1 MSRKRGAAEVYAA
14 LLGKSTSRGNI
25 NLVDSARYHRIIMS
39 LAWRY
44 PSNPRPFQRC
54 HVLAICIVVSPGG
67 MHAVI
72 WLHNVASQAVCS
84 ALTWASSAAGNPLS
98 DYWRRNTDAQLNP
111 FRGLYQLNTFDF
123 AIMLPYFFVMSI
135 LAMYGIHRY
144 ALVYNYYKNRKRVA
158 GPPPQITQWPRVT
171 VQLPIY
177 NERYVIERLVEAI
190 AAFDYPRELLD
201 IQVLDDSTDET
212 QEVARNCVERYQGLG
227 LPISYIHRDNRE
239 GFKAGALQEGLNT
252 ALGEFVAVFD
262 ADFIPPADFLRRTV
276 PYFADPKL
284 AMAQTRWSYVNR
296 NYSALTEVEAILL
309 DGHFVIEH
317 SSRFRTG
324 LFFNFNGTAG
334 IWRRAAI
341 QDAGGWQHD
350 TLTEDTDLSYRA
362 QLRGWHF
369 VYLPDIE
376 CPSELPVEMNAFKS
390 QQARWA
396 KGLMQT
402 ARKIL
407 PRVMRANVPGSVKAE
422 AFFHLTANISYPL
435 MVFMSMILLPAMI
448 VRFYQGWFQVLVI
461 DLPLFLA
468 STCSISSFYLAAERA
483 LYPKTWKRTFLYL
496 PFVMAVGI
504 GLSVRNALAVIEA
517 IVGVKSEFVRTPK
530 YSVQAGAHG
539 DGVWAKKKYHKSAG
553 WMPFAE
559 VLLGLYF
566 AAAVVYAL
574 QNENYATVP
583 FLLLFVWGYL
593 YTGLMSLAQTY
604 LERLR
609 FGVESG
615 EVRPASTGA
624 PGF

>member
-1 MSRKRGAAEVYAA
+1 MIWLYNSLTDAGIRVAA
-14 LLGKSTSRGNI
+14 LASTADN
-25 NLVDSARYHRIIMS
+25 
-39 LAWRY
+39 
-44 PSNPRPFQRC
+44 PFSN
-54 HVLAICIVVSPGG
+54 
-67 MHAVI
+67 
-72 WLHNVASQAVCS
+72 
-84 ALTWASSAAGNPLS
+84 
-98 DYWRRNTDAQLNP
+98 YWRRNTDASLNP
-111 FRGLYQLNTFDF
+111 FRGLYAINGFDV
-123 AIMLPYFFVMSI
+123 AIMIPYFLVMTI
-135 LAMYGIHRY
+135 LAVYGIHRY
-144 ALVYNYYKNRKRVA
+144 ALVYNYYKNRKRIA
-158 GPPPQITQWPRVT
+158 GPPPEISAWPQVT

-177 NERYVIERLVEAI
+177 NEKYVIERLVEAI

-212 QEVARNCVERYQGLG
+212 QEVAANCVERYRQLG
-227 LPISYIHRDNRE
+227 VPISHIHRDNRE
-239 GFKAGALQEGLNT
+239 GFKAGALQEGLKS
-252 ALGEFVAVFD
+252 ARGEFVAIFD

-276 PYFADPKL
+276 PYFIDQKL
-284 AMAQTRWSYVNR
+284 AMVQTRWSYINR
-296 NYSALTEVEAILL
+296 HYSALTEVEAILL

-334 IWRRAAI
+334 IWRRIAI
-341 QDAGGWQHD
+341 EDAGGWQHD

-362 QLRGWHF
+362 QLCGWHF
-369 VYLPDIE
+369 IYLPEID
-376 CPSELPVEMNAFKS
+376 CPSELPVEMSAFKS

-402 ARKIL
+402 AKKIL
-407 PRVMRANVPGSVKAE
+407 PRVLRSEMPTAVKAE
-422 AFFHLTANISYPL
+422 AVFHLTANISYPL
-435 MVFMSMILLPAMI
+435 MVFMSIILLPAMI
-448 VRFYQGWFQVLVI
+448 VRFYQGWVQVLII

-504 GLSVRNALAVIEA
+504 GLSVRNAMAVIEA
-517 IVGVKSEFVRTPK
+517 IAGVKSEFVRTPK
-530 YSVQAGAHG
+530 YRVEGGAQGAGA
-539 DGVWAKKKYHKSAG
+539 WAKKKYHKSAG
-553 WMPFAE
+553 WLPFAE
-559 VLLGLYF
+559 VGLGLYF
-566 AAAVVYAL
+566 AGAVFYAL

-604 LERLR
+604 FERLR
-609 FGVESG
+609 FGVVESG

>member
-1 MSRKRGAAEVYAA
+1 MIWLYNSLTDAGIRVAA
-14 LLGKSTSRGNI
+14 LASTADN
-25 NLVDSARYHRIIMS
+25 
-39 LAWRY
+39 
-44 PSNPRPFQRC
+44 PFSN
-54 HVLAICIVVSPGG
+54 
-67 MHAVI
+67 
-72 WLHNVASQAVCS
+72 
-84 ALTWASSAAGNPLS
+84 
-98 DYWRRNTDAQLNP
+98 YWRRNTDASLNP
-111 FRGLYQLNTFDF
+111 FRGLYAINGFDV
-123 AIMLPYFFVMSI
+123 AIMIPYFLVMTI
-135 LAMYGIHRY
+135 LAVYGIHRY
-144 ALVYNYYKNRKRVA
+144 ALVYNYYKNRKRIA
-158 GPPPQITQWPRVT
+158 GPPPEISAWPRVT

-177 NERYVIERLVEAI
+177 NEKYVIERLVEAI

-212 QEVARNCVERYQGLG
+212 QEVAANCVARYRQLG
-227 LPISYIHRDNRE
+227 VPISHIHRDNRE
-239 GFKAGALQEGLNT
+239 GFKAGALQEGLKS
-252 ALGEFVAVFD
+252 ARGEFVAIFD

-276 PYFADPKL
+276 PYFIDQKL
-284 AMAQTRWSYVNR
+284 AMVQTRWSYVNR
-296 NYSALTEVEAILL
+296 HYSALTEVEAILL

-334 IWRRAAI
+334 IWRRIAI
-341 QDAGGWQHD
+341 EDAGGWQHD

-362 QLRGWHF
+362 QLCGWHF
-369 VYLPDIE
+369 TYLPEID
-376 CPSELPVEMNAFKS
+376 CPSELPVEMSAFKS

-402 ARKIL
+402 AKKIL
-407 PRVMRANVPGSVKAE
+407 PRVLRSEMPTAVKAE
-422 AFFHLTANISYPL
+422 AVFHLTANISYPL
-435 MVFMSMILLPAMI
+435 MVFMSIILLPAMI
-448 VRFYQGWFQVLVI
+448 VRFYQGWVQVLII

-517 IVGVKSEFVRTPK
+517 IAGVKSEFVRTPK
-530 YSVQAGAHG
+530 YRVEGGAQGAGA
-539 DGVWAKKKYHKSAG
+539 WAKKKYHKSAG
-553 WMPFAE
+553 WLPFAE
-559 VLLGLYF
+559 VGLGLYF
-566 AAAVVYAL
+566 AGAVFYAL

-604 LERLR
+604 FERLR
-609 FGVESG
+609 FGVVESG